1 MYYKTLLFFAYLRP
15 IKSLSAN
22 TRLFFGVYHEI
33 ESEKLKTGY
42 KLKVAR
48 IAFLPTGEN
57 SVHTGKDMGGLMTDS
72 G

>member
-42 KLKVAR
+42 KLKVTH
-48 IAFLPTGEN
+48 IAFLPTEKTMSIQWKN
-57 SVHTGKDMGGLMTDS
+57 I
-72 G
+72 

>member
-22 TRLFFGVYHEI
+22 TRLLFGVYHEF

-48 IAFLPTGEN
+48 IAFLPA
-57 SVHTGKDMGGLMTDS
+57 
-72 G
+72 

>member
-15 IKSLSAN
+15 IKSLSVN

-48 IAFLPTGEN
+48 IAFLPA
-57 SVHTGKDMGGLMTDS
+57 
-72 G
+72 